1 MDKCELA
8 CVSQTCKPSLVLV
21 QENTPFVTFGA
32 LVSSCAETK
41 HTKHRVVEDEDISA
55 QGQANTVDVLMFSRT
70 QLVHVVDFT
79 ISQFA
84 EKRALPAS
92 MFSDLADMAKQALP
106 DAGEGSA
113 DPKDIPQSQ
122 VSKVIEFIT
131 KGCDEIAASSTKD
144 DKPRS
149 W

>member
-1 MDKCELA
+1 MCR
-8 CVSQTCKPSLVLV
+8 Q
-21 QENTPFVTFGA
+21 
-32 LVSSCAETK
+32 
-41 HTKHRVVEDEDISA
+41 RVVEDEDISA

-79 ISQFA
+79 ISEFA

-92 MFSDLADMAKQALP
+92 MFSDPADLAKQALP

-144 DKPRS
+144 DKRRS